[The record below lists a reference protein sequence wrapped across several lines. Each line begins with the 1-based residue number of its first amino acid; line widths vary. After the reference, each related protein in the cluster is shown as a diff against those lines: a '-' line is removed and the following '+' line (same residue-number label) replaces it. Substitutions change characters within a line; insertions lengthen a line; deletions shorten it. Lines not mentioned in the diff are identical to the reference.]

1 MPEKGGT
8 VAEGSL
14 ETARDPQL
22 RVRMVSSSSGLR
34 RVGLFPPAAAI
45 SACTAASQAKVS
57 RAAGTWGQTCR
68 QCYTGGIKD
77 ETLDSNFTVHYI
89 IDVTPVVCF
98 INVFTRALKLSNIK
112 YHWMEKT
119 TYFCCFYKINNQLK
133 WHAIVPQ
140 WQCVHR
146 GLFSAVMKTHLVL

>member
-57 RAAGTWGQTCR
+57 RAAGT
-68 QCYTGGIKD
+68 
-77 ETLDSNFTVHYI
+77 
-89 IDVTPVVCF
+89 
-98 INVFTRALKLSNIK
+98 
-112 YHWMEKT
+112 
-119 TYFCCFYKINNQLK
+119 
-133 WHAIVPQ
+133 
-140 WQCVHR
+140 
-146 GLFSAVMKTHLVL
+146 